1 MVAKNDGDYSGWLSA
16 APTASSPPITF
27 VLHSLN
33 RSGGSRVTVEM
44 ANRLIRRGYL
54 VRIAVHDRRAQSLAS
69 VKEPLRK
76 LYLGVR
82 GRDYHDWGQAFLG
95 RPQRF
100 SLLDDLNYAPGE
112 IVIAVGTNA
121 IDHVQRL
128 SRDVTK
134 LRFCHGF
141 AEDRPE
147 TTRRVWSG
155 PIPTLSVAST
165 LVPRLR
171 ELGAPVV
178 GVVHNGIDMEEYYDE
193 HAERAWVGFMYST
206 HYNKAPEHAQKLVE
220 TLRQRWPAIRFHS
233 FGEASRP
240 SWLLP
245 DEYMQYPSVP
255 QARALYN
262 KSKIWLVISRMEGLP
277 GPVLEAMACGCAV
290 VSTNNVGSR
299 ELIRDGENGVL
310 LPIGDID
317 GFANVVGRLL
327 FDTDLRDRLAQ
338 AGHRTARTYTWER
351 AVDQMEDVLRSIIR
365 TRRTATVNEAIEDDG
380 MRLDT

>member
-1 MVAKNDGDYSGWLSA
+1 MVAKNYGDRSGWLSSTPA
-16 APTASSPPITF
+16 ALSPPITF

-44 ANRLIRRGYL
+44 ANRLIRRGYI
-54 VRIAVHDRRAQSLAS
+54 VRIAVYDRHRRTFAR

-76 LYLGVR
+76 MYLGVR
-82 GRDYHDWGQAFLG
+82 GRDYHDWGQGFLG
-95 RPQRF
+95 RTEHF
-100 SLLDDLNYAPGE
+100 VLMDDLSYAPGE
-112 IVIAVGTNA
+112 IVIAVGTNS

-147 TTRRVWSG
+147 MTRRVWSG
-155 PIPTLSVAST
+155 PVPTLAVAGT

-171 ELGAPVV
+171 ELGAPVI
-178 GVVHNGIDMEEYYDE
+178 GVVHNGIDMDEYYNE
-193 HAERAWVGFMYST
+193 NAERAWVGFMYST
-206 HYNKAPEHAQKLVE
+206 HYNKAPEDARKLIE
-220 TLRQRWPAIRFHS
+220 KLRDRWPAIRFHS

-262 KSKIWLVISRMEGLP
+262 KSKIWLVVSRMEG
-277 GPVLEAMACGCAV
+277 
-290 VSTNNVGSR
+290 
-299 ELIRDGENGVL
+299 
-310 LPIGDID
+310 
-317 GFANVVGRLL
+317 
-327 FDTDLRDRLAQ
+327 
-338 AGHRTARTYTWER
+338 
-351 AVDQMEDVLRSIIR
+351 
-365 TRRTATVNEAIEDDG
+365 
-380 MRLDT
+380 

>member
-1 MVAKNDGDYSGWLSA
+1 MVARNDADYSGWLST
-16 APTASSPPITF
+16 APTALSPPITF
-27 VLHSLN
+27 VLNALN

-54 VRIAVHDRRAQSLAS
+54 VRIVVHDHRARSFAR
-69 VKEPLRK
+69 VKTPVRN
-76 LYLGVR
+76 LYLTMR
-82 GRDYHDWGQAFLG
+82 GRDHHDWGRGFLG

-100 SLLDDLNYAPGE
+100 TLLDDLEYAPGE
-112 IVIAVGTNA
+112 IVIAVGTDA

-141 AEDRPE
+141 AEDRPQ
-147 TTRRVWSG
+147 TTSRVWSG
-155 PIPTLSVAST
+155 PLPTLAVAST

-178 GVVHNGIDMEEYYDE
+178 GVVHNGIDPEEYFDE
-193 HAERAWVGFMYST
+193 RAERAWVGFMYST
-206 HYNKAPEHAQKLVE
+206 HYNKAPEHAQRLVE
-220 TLRQRWPAIRFHS
+220 TLRARWPAIRFHA
-233 FGEASRP
+233 FGESSRP

-245 DEYMQYPSVP
+245 DEYLQYPSVAE
-255 QARALYN
+255 ARALYN
-262 KSKIWLVISRMEGLP
+262 KSKIWLLVSRMEGLP
-277 GPVLEAMACGCAV
+277 GPILEAMACGCAV

-299 ELIRDGENGVL
+299 ELVRDGENGIL

-317 GFANVVGRLL
+317 GFAGIVGRLL
-327 FDTDLRDRLAQ
+327 FDIDLRDRLAD
-338 AGHRTARTYTWER
+338 AGRRTARTYTWER
-351 AVDQMEDVLRSIIR
+351 AADQMEDVLRSIAR
-365 TRRTATVNEAIEDDG
+365 ARRPPAASEAIRNDD